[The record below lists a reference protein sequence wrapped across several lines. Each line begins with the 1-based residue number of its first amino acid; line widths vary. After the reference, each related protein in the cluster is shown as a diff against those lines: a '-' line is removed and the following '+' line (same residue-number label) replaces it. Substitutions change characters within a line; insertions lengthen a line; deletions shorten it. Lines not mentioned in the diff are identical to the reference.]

1 VQLLIADDDPVLRRM
16 LGAAVR
22 NWGFDPAEAAD
33 GREAL
38 ARLRRPDAPK
48 VAVLDWVMPG
58 LDGPDVCRQV
68 RERPTPEPPYLI
80 LLTANDTKRDV
91 IAGLQAG
98 ANDYVTKP
106 FDVDEL
112 RARLGVARNVVELQ
126 ATLATRVREL
136 EDALSQVKQLQSLI
150 PICAYCKKI
159 RDDANYWQQV
169 DSYLAHHSGIRFT
182 HGICP
187 DCLDREIRS
196 MDDDPRFRP

>member
-1 VQLLIADDDPVLRRM
+1 MQLLIADDDPILRRM
-16 LGAAVR
+16 LDAAVR
-22 NWGFDPAEAAD
+22 NWGFEPEEAAD
-33 GREAL
+33 GRTAL
-38 ARLRRPDAPK
+38 AALGRPDAPK
-48 VAVLDWVMPG
+48 LAVIDWVMPG
-58 LDGPDVCRQV
+58 LDGPDICRQV
-68 RERPTPEPPYLI
+68 RARPTPEPPYLV
-80 LLTANDTKRDV
+80 LLTANDAKKDV

-126 ATLATRVREL
+126 AALAARVREL
-136 EDALSQVKQLQSLI
+136 EDALSQVKQLQSLL

-169 DSYLAHHSGIRFT
+169 DSYLGNHAGIRFT

-187 DCLDREIRS
+187 DCLDRELRS
-196 MDDDPRFRP
+196 LPDDPRFRA

>member
-1 VQLLIADDDPVLRRM
+1 MQLLIADDDPVLRRM

-22 NWGFDPAEAAD
+22 NWGFVPEEAAD

-38 ARLRRPDAPK
+38 AALRRPDAPRL
-48 VAVLDWVMPG
+48 AVLDWVMPG

-68 RERPTPEPPYLI
+68 RDRPTAEPPYLV
-80 LLTANDTKRDV
+80 LLTANDAKKDV

-126 ATLATRVREL
+126 SALAARVREL
-136 EDALSQVKQLQSLI
+136 EDALSQVKQLQSLL
-150 PICAYCKKI
+150 PICAYCKKV

-169 DSYLAHHSGIRFT
+169 DSYLTHRSGIRFT

-187 DCLDREIRS
+187 DCLDRELRAL
-196 MDDDPRFRP
+196 DRGPGA

>member
-1 VQLLIADDDPVLRRM
+1 MQLLIADDDPILRRM

-22 NWGFDPAEAAD
+22 NWGFELVEAAD

-38 ARLRRPDAPK
+38 AALARPDAPK
-48 VAVLDWVMPG
+48 LAVLDWVMPG
-58 LDGPDVCRQV
+58 FDGPDVCRQV
-68 RERPTPEPPYLI
+68 RSRPTPEPPYLI
-80 LLTANDTKRDV
+80 LLTANDAKRDV

-126 ATLATRVREL
+126 AALAARVREL
-136 EDALSQVKQLQSLI
+136 EEALSQVKQLQSLL

-169 DSYLAHHSGIRFT
+169 DSYLVNHAGIRVT

-187 DCLDREIRS
+187 DCLTRELQALEPLPQ
-196 MDDDPRFRP
+196 PRT